1 MFSNG
6 KNLSQKLSFNP
17 IQEYIKRILI
27 AQMDI
32 DKMLMIHKY
41 METNFDSIPEYRKE
55 SESIHRQIDLDS
67 NIKFDE
73 STIEALFGNS
83 LNITSNEEYEEWKE
97 FAYGSMHNGISLDS
111 IYLEEEFKHKYE
123 EEKNI
128 IKKFI
133 KSFHYKKIEKSNM
146 LEDSYIKKVR
156 EMIRK
161 TISENPKDPF
171 IAYNKVHRTLEKGVA
186 EYQNIKEIEDIS
198 RMTLIPF
205 VKKKDQGPINIEESC
220 KLFRSEMVSQIG
232 MTKIG
237 TDYRQKP
244 VTLGSNEGI
253 RKNPIIHTIPF
264 EEVPGAIAKLQEE
277 YESAYNSKQSV
288 EDYIKA
294 VTKIYADFMFIQPYE
309 DGNKRTALCLLNS
322 MLISKN
328 IVPPAISLVNNQD
341 MVKAFYKVQE
351 KDYTML
357 QDLFIKKHREMKG
370 IESVNIS
377 DIDLNNSYFHFTCKD
392 NLEQIISEG
401 LKAKIGD
408 ASKMKSEEQSR
419 VYMSKGGKGVL
430 GIKNSFI
437 HEFKKL
443 RICDIPMEYRKY
455 FDVVDY
461 SKTEKVNEEDVYN
474 AMEKRFKDEIYF
486 KVDAKEGEDFLIEDQ
501 YNNVFA
507 EDFSR
512 ESLREI
518 FEENP
523 QRDVKG
529 KANHDIDAKKMFL
542 IKTNKGNTAFD
553 IVEYLYNKL
562 IENAKQKGKEDVVRL
577 NNSDLDGMFEYI
589 NQKNKAYSERA

>member
-1 MFSNG
+1 
-6 KNLSQKLSFNP
+6 
-17 IQEYIKRILI
+17 
-27 AQMDI
+27 
-32 DKMLMIHKY
+32 
-41 METNFDSIPEYRKE
+41 
-55 SESIHRQIDLDS
+55 
-67 NIKFDE
+67 
-73 STIEALFGNS
+73 
-83 LNITSNEEYEEWKE
+83 
-97 FAYGSMHNGISLDS
+97 
-111 IYLEEEFKHKYE
+111 
-123 EEKNI
+123 
-128 IKKFI
+128 
-133 KSFHYKKIEKSNM
+133 
-146 LEDSYIKKVR
+146 
-156 EMIRK
+156 
-161 TISENPKDPF
+161 
-171 IAYNKVHRTLEKGVA
+171 
-186 EYQNIKEIEDIS
+186 
-198 RMTLIPF
+198 
-205 VKKKDQGPINIEESC
+205 
-220 KLFRSEMVSQIG
+220 
-232 MTKIG
+232 
-237 TDYRQKP
+237 
-244 VTLGSNEGI
+244 
-253 RKNPIIHTIPF
+253 
-264 EEVPGAIAKLQEE
+264 
-277 YESAYNSKQSV
+277 
-288 EDYIKA
+288 
-294 VTKIYADFMFIQPYE
+294 MFIQPYE

-512 ESLREI
+512 ESLRKI

>member
-1 MFSNG
+1 
-6 KNLSQKLSFNP
+6 
-17 IQEYIKRILI
+17 
-27 AQMDI
+27 
-32 DKMLMIHKY
+32 
-41 METNFDSIPEYRKE
+41 
-55 SESIHRQIDLDS
+55 
-67 NIKFDE
+67 
-73 STIEALFGNS
+73 
-83 LNITSNEEYEEWKE
+83 
-97 FAYGSMHNGISLDS
+97 
-111 IYLEEEFKHKYE
+111 
-123 EEKNI
+123 
-128 IKKFI
+128 
-133 KSFHYKKIEKSNM
+133 
-146 LEDSYIKKVR
+146 
-156 EMIRK
+156 
-161 TISENPKDPF
+161 
-171 IAYNKVHRTLEKGVA
+171 
-186 EYQNIKEIEDIS
+186 
-198 RMTLIPF
+198 MTLIPF

-253 RKNPIIHTIPF
+253 IKNPIIHTIPF

-529 KANHDIDAKKMFL
+529 KASHDIDAKKMFL